1 MLKGAEKLTFA
12 ANNRL
17 PRKVFPLPYLC
28 YDTNIYH
35 FILRFCK
42 TKKMHIVWHVVQG
55 DVKNLRYSLCNL
67 RTPAIFSQ
75 GAIVSD

>member
-1 MLKGAEKLTFA
+1 MLRGAEKLTFA

-42 TKKMHIVWHVVQG
+42 TKKNAHRMARSEG
-55 DVKNLRYSLCNL
+55 RRKKF
-67 RTPAIFSQ
+67 TIFT
-75 GAIVSD
+75 V

>member
-42 TKKMHIVWHVVQG
+42 TKKHAHRMARSAG
-55 DVKNLRYSLCNL
+55 
-67 RTPAIFSQ
+67 
-75 GAIVSD
+75 

>member
-35 FILRFCK
+35 FILRFGK
-42 TKKMHIVWHVVQG
+42 TKNAHRAARSAGWRKKFMNFI
-55 DVKNLRYSLCNL
+55 
-67 RTPAIFSQ
+67 T
-75 GAIVSD
+75 